1 LEVRK
6 SLNIFD
12 SVTTLTFDCFGT
24 ILNLQGSLSTPLDKF
39 LQKKGMS
46 INGNEMWTHWRYRQ
60 RIEQYQDNF
69 LMMGHSGYLEVA
81 RKALLYVL
89 RQSSVPFTDED
100 IKEVMEAWQY
110 LSPFPEAVDG
120 LKRLKKRFRLVAL
133 SNGNRM
139 FLDHL
144 AKNRIKFD
152 FDEIISVEEVGYFK
166 PHPAVYRATQRIL
179 GAEPY
184 QLAMVSA
191 NTFDVMGARASGY
204 RGIWVDRY
212 NLPFEETPY
221 REDLH
226 VHDFTEMADAL
237 LAENAV

>member
-1 LEVRK
+1 
-6 SLNIFD
+6 LNVFA

-24 ILNLQGSLSTPLDKF
+24 ILNLRGSLSGPLGAF
-39 LQKKGMS
+39 LQKKGIS
-46 INGNEMWTHWRYRQ
+46 ISGDEMWTRWRYRQ
-60 RIEQYQDNF
+60 RIEQYQDNL
-69 LMMGHSGYLEVA
+69 LMLGHSGYLEVA
-81 RKALLYVL
+81 QKALLYVL
-89 RQSSVPFTDED
+89 RQSSVPFTDDD
-100 IKEVMEAWQY
+100 IEEVMKAWQF

-120 LKRLKKRFRLVAL
+120 LKRLKKRFNLVAL
-133 SNGNRM
+133 SNGNRW

-144 AKNRIKFD
+144 AKNRIKYD
-152 FDEIISVEEVGYFK
+152 FDKIISVEEVGNFK
-166 PHPAVYRATQRIL
+166 PHPSVYRATQRIL
-179 GAEPY
+179 GLEPN

-226 VHDFTEMADAL
+226 IHDFTEMADAL
-237 LAENAV
+237 LT